1 VPRGLFQFNRQ
12 SGTRLRPKSALPSN
26 PLAPSADAPSAA
38 MPIWEMPPKG
48 DRTLQINI
56 SRNTLIA
63 ICFSILLHLLALLVF
78 NPHVLLPEGMAGKPQ
93 PITVTLNAPVKQ
105 AEPEPAME
113 APPPPSV
120 EKPRPPKPKAP
131 AVKSRPEK
139 NQSSVMA
146 VDKPAPD
153 PVPKAQESANTPPP
167 AEAAPTDMMSYVK
180 AAQAKRQA
188 AENYAAQIN
197 ADAAA
202 KERQPTEDELR
213 TAAIKRNLQ
222 QSGTNGIFQ
231 IISKSNRSAVFA
243 FHGWKRDFSYNRRE
257 VVQVD
262 AGPGEDIERLVIR
275 RMIKLIREHEQGYFT
290 WESYR
295 LGRTVTLSAKPEDN
309 AGLEDFLIQEI
320 FGTGQRFP
328 LG

>member
-1 VPRGLFQFNRQ
+1 MGLR
-12 SGTRLRPKSALPSN
+12 SALPSPPTDKTVAPAAV
-26 PLAPSADAPSAA
+26 PL
-38 MPIWEMPPKG
+38 WELPAKA
-48 DRTLQINI
+48 DRTLQISI
-56 SRNTLIA
+56 SRNTLVA
-63 ICFSILLHLLALLVF
+63 ICISALLHLLVVLIF
-78 NPHVLLPEGMAGKPQ
+78 NPRALLPEGVTGKPQ
-93 PITVTLNAPVKQ
+93 PITVTLNAPVKP
-105 AEPEPAME
+105 AEPQPALE
-113 APPPPSV
+113 PPPAPEPVVQPPQPKPKKPAVKPRPRTEQPDVMAV
-120 EKPRPPKPKAP
+120 EKPSPDLLAKP
-131 AVKSRPEK
+131 
-139 NQSSVMA
+139 
-146 VDKPAPD
+146 
-153 PVPKAQESANTPPP
+153 QESASPPAQ

-180 AAQAKRQA
+180 AAQARRQA

-213 TAAIKRNLQ
+213 SAAIKRNLQ

-231 IISKSNRSAVFA
+231 IISKNNRSAVFA

>member
-1 VPRGLFQFNRQ
+1 MGQRSASPPHPPDKTVAKAAVPLWE
-12 SGTRLRPKSALPSN
+12 LP
-26 PLAPSADAPSAA
+26 AR
-38 MPIWEMPPKG
+38 G

-56 SRNTLIA
+56 SRNTLVA
-63 ICFSILLHLLALLVF
+63 ICISVLLHLLVVLIF
-78 NPHVLLPEGMAGKPQ
+78 NPRVLLPEGVDGKPQ

-105 AEPEPAME
+105 TEPQPALE
-113 APPPPSV
+113 PPPAPAPAEQPRLPKTKTPVVKPRPRTKQPDVMAV
-120 EKPRPPKPKAP
+120 EKPSPEPLPK
-131 AVKSRPEK
+131 S
-139 NQSSVMA
+139 
-146 VDKPAPD
+146 
-153 PVPKAQESANTPPP
+153 QESASAPSQ

-213 TAAIKRNLQ
+213 SAAIKRNLQ

-231 IISKSNRSAVFA
+231 IISKNNRSAVFA

>member
-1 VPRGLFQFNRQ
+1 
-12 SGTRLRPKSALPSN
+12 
-26 PLAPSADAPSAA
+26 
-38 MPIWEMPPKG
+38 M
-48 DRTLQINI
+48 QINI
-56 SRNTLIA
+56 SRNTLVA
-63 ICFSILLHLLALLVF
+63 ICISALLHLLVVLIF
-78 NPHVLLPEGMAGKPQ
+78 NPRALLPEGVTGKPQ

-105 AEPEPAME
+105 AEPQPALE
-113 APPPPSV
+113 PPPAPA
-120 EKPRPPKPKAP
+120 EQPRPPKPKTP
-131 AVKSRPEK
+131 AVKSRPRTE
-139 NQSSVMA
+139 QPDVMA
-146 VDKPAPD
+146 VEKPRPD
-153 PVPKAQESANTPPP
+153 PLPKSQESASQPSQ
-167 AEAAPTDMMSYVK
+167 AEAAPTDMMSYVQ

-202 KERQPTEDELR
+202 KERPPTEDELR
-213 TAAIKRNLQ
+213 SAAIKRNLQ

-231 IISKSNRSAVFA
+231 IISKNNRSAVFA

>member
-1 VPRGLFQFNRQ
+1 MSQKP
-12 SGTRLRPKSALPSN
+12 A
-26 PLAPSADAPSAA
+26 SAA
-38 MPIWEMPPKG
+38 VQATQSSSASGMSVPVWELPRRA
-48 DRTLQINI
+48 DYTLQINI

-63 ICFSILLHLLALLVF
+63 VCFSILLHLLLLLWLK
-78 NPHVLLPEGMAGKPQ
+78 PTILLPDGAQGKPQ
-93 PITVTLNAPVKQ
+93 PITVTLNAPIKPAAPQ
-105 AEPEPAME
+105 AEAVVEPPPPVAQPHPAKPKPVRSRPQKTQPDVMAVEKAAPDAIAKAPAPASTPEPEP
-113 APPPPSV
+113 
-120 EKPRPPKPKAP
+120 
-131 AVKSRPEK
+131 
-139 NQSSVMA
+139 
-146 VDKPAPD
+146 
-153 PVPKAQESANTPPP
+153 
-167 AEAAPTDMMSYVK
+167 EAAPTDMMSYVK

-202 KERQPTEDELR
+202 RERQPTEEELR
-213 TAAIKRNLQ
+213 TAAIKRNLE

-231 IISKSNRSAVFA
+231 ILSKTDRSAVFA

-262 AGPGEDIERLVIR
+262 AAPGEDIERLVIR

-320 FGTGQRFP
+320 FGSRPRYP
-328 LG
+328 LS

>member
-1 VPRGLFQFNRQ
+1 MGQRSASPSPPPDNTVVTAAVP
-12 SGTRLRPKSALPSN
+12 SWELPV
-26 PLAPSADAPSAA
+26 
-38 MPIWEMPPKG
+38 KG

-56 SRNTLIA
+56 SRNTLVA
-63 ICFSILLHLLALLVF
+63 ICVSVLLHLLVVLIF
-78 NPHVLLPEGMAGKPQ
+78 NPRALLPEGVAGKPQ

-105 AEPEPAME
+105 ADPQPALEPAPAPEP
-113 APPPPSV
+113 V
-120 EKPRPPKPKAP
+120 VQPRPPKPKTP
-131 AVKSRPEK
+131 AIKPRPRTE
-139 NQSSVMA
+139 QPDVMA
-146 VDKPAPD
+146 VEKPGTDAL
-153 PVPKAQESANTPPP
+153 PKPQESASPP
-167 AEAAPTDMMSYVK
+167 AQAETAPTDMMSYVK
-180 AAQAKRQA
+180 AAQARRQA

-213 TAAIKRNLQ
+213 SAAIKRNLQ

-231 IISKSNRSAVFA
+231 IISKNNRSAVFA

-262 AGPGEDIERLVIR
+262 AAPGEDIERLVIR

>member
-1 VPRGLFQFNRQ
+1 
-12 SGTRLRPKSALPSN
+12 LRKKSAPLRSLAEQPAIDGVVPAPVWELPN
-26 PLAPSADAPSAA
+26 RA
-38 MPIWEMPPKG
+38 
-48 DRTLQINI
+48 DRTFQITI
-56 SRNTLIA
+56 SRNTVVAVCL
-63 ICFSILLHLLALLVF
+63 SILLHLLILFLLNPRALL
-78 NPHVLLPEGMAGKPQ
+78 PTGTEGKPQ

-105 AEPEPAME
+105 AAPEPAIE
-113 APPPPSV
+113 TPPAPPAVESPPPPKPRKPVAKVKPRPDAREVMAV
-120 EKPRPPKPKAP
+120 EKPSPDVVQRP
-131 AVKSRPEK
+131 
-139 NQSSVMA
+139 Q
-146 VDKPAPD
+146 D
-153 PVPKAQESANTPPP
+153 PVRAPPSEVES
-167 AEAAPTDMMSYVK
+167 APTDMMSYVN
-180 AAQAKRQA
+180 AARAKREA
-188 AENYAAQIN
+188 AENYAARIN

-231 IISKSNRSAVFA
+231 IISKNNRSAVFA

-328 LG
+328 LS

>member
-1 VPRGLFQFNRQ
+1 LRQ
-12 SGTRLRPKSALPSN
+12 KSASPVN
-26 PLAPSADAPSAA
+26 PAFQPADVRAA
-38 MPIWEMPPKG
+38 AAPIWDLPNRV
-48 DRTLQINI
+48 DYTVQINI

-63 ICFSILLHLLALLVF
+63 ICFSILLHLLILFLL
-78 NPHVLLPEGMAGKPQ
+78 NPRALLPEGMAGKPQ

-105 AEPEPAME
+105 AAPEPAIE
-113 APPPPSV
+113 TPPAPP
-120 EKPRPPKPKAP
+120 EIERPRPPKSKAP
-131 AVKSRPEK
+131 IVKAKPKPDNRE
-139 NQSSVMA
+139 VMA
-146 VDKPAPD
+146 VEKPSPDVVQRPQEPVRAP
-153 PVPKAQESANTPPP
+153 PSEVEST
-167 AEAAPTDMMSYVK
+167 PTDMMSYVN
-180 AAQAKRQA
+180 AARAKREA
-188 AENYAAQIN
+188 AENYAARIN

-231 IISKSNRSAVFA
+231 IISKNNRSAVFA

-320 FGTGQRFP
+320 FGTAQRFP
-328 LG
+328 LS

>member
-1 VPRGLFQFNRQ
+1 MSQKPSSASPTSAVPATTIPLWE
-12 SGTRLRPKSALPSN
+12 LPRR
-26 PLAPSADAPSAA
+26 ADY
-38 MPIWEMPPKG
+38 
-48 DRTLQINI
+48 TLQINI

-63 ICFSILLHLLALLVF
+63 VCLSVLLHLLLLF
-78 NPHVLLPEGMAGKPQ
+78 WLKPSILLPDGEQGKPQ
-93 PITVTLNAPVKQ
+93 PITVTLNVPSPQAAPQ
-105 AEPEPAME
+105 PEVT
-113 APPPPSV
+113 PPPIVLPAPKPKSPPAKPRRQPEKPSPEVMAV
-120 EKPRPPKPKAP
+120 EKPAPEPLPKPQTP
-131 AVKSRPEK
+131 A
-139 NQSSVMA
+139 
-146 VDKPAPD
+146 
-153 PVPKAQESANTPPP
+153 TPSPTET
-167 AEAAPTDMMSYVK
+167 EAAPTDMMSYVK
-180 AAQAKRQA
+180 AAQARRQA

-202 KERQPTEDELR
+202 RERQPTEEELR

-231 IISKSNRSAVFA
+231 ILSKTDRSAVFA

-309 AGLEDFLIQEI
+309 AGLEDFLIEEI
-320 FGTGQRFP
+320 FGTRQPYAPG
-328 LG
+328 